1 MEPVSRELAGQRIER
16 FQASRHFGSAMIRG
30 CFLRV
35 QETLLIFI
43 GEHNK
48 AFPVVTMRVSDK
60 DLLLLT
66 PAHVNV
72 FFTLWRSSLTNVAA
86 KMDLMERKFRQCL
99 RD

>member
-1 MEPVSRELAGQRIER
+1 
-16 FQASRHFGSAMIRG
+16 MIRG

-72 FFTLWRSSLTNVAA
+72 FFTLCRSSLTNVAA
-86 KMDLMERKFRQCL
+86 KNGFNGTEVQTVFAKLWRSECSQLFQ
-99 RD
+99 